1 MNIIN
6 MKSSE
11 KEKSFQSVIKN
22 KEIAFIIILSVI
34 FLIFQISAGR
44 IKNFEHRIFI
54 IELFKMPYMF
64 LLPFFMI
71 RKEKPEKNQTLFYV
85 ISGLVLVLI
94 AIVNKMGLSGV
105 YYGHKYENFE
115 TVGMETL
122 TAAVLYA
129 YPIYYMVKKNISK
142 DSVTYM
148 LSGIIIG
155 IILALNYISFNDIFK
170 YNVYSGN
177 NLYTYIVVVTMA
189 LYCGMASEF
198 YYRVA
203 VMDTFLK
210 NGIKP
215 IAAYVTASALNVIGI
230 MVLEP
235 IVSLNGVVLFTAIIF
250 LFGMEMFF
258 SFIYVKT
265 NKSIIASG
273 IAKSIVISV
282 FYLSYLAV

>member
-11 KEKSFQSVIKN
+11 KEKSFQSVLKN

-34 FLIFQISAGR
+34 FLMFQIYAGR
-44 IKNFEHRIFI
+44 VKNFEQRVFI
-54 IELFKMPYMF
+54 IELIKMPYMF

-71 RKEKPEKNQTLFYV
+71 RKEKPEKNQILFYI
-85 ISGLVLVLI
+85 ISALVLILI

-115 TVGMETL
+115 TVGMEML
-122 TAAVLYA
+122 TAAVLYG
-129 YPIYYMVKKNISK
+129 YPVYYMVRKNISK

-148 LSGIIIG
+148 LTGIVIG
-155 IILALNYISFNDIFK
+155 LILSLNYISFNDIFK
-170 YNVYSGN
+170 YNVYSGS

-189 LYCGMASEF
+189 LYYGMASEF

-210 NGIKP
+210 NGINP
-215 IAAYVTASALNVIGI
+215 IAAYITASTLNVAGI
-230 MVLEP
+230 MIVEP
-235 IVSLNGVVLFTAIIF
+235 IFSSNGKALITSIIF

-273 IAKSIVISV
+273 IAKSMVISV
-282 FYLSYLAV
+282 FYLSYLVV

>member
-1 MNIIN
+1 
-6 MKSSE
+6 
-11 KEKSFQSVIKN
+11 
-22 KEIAFIIILSVI
+22 
-34 FLIFQISAGR
+34 
-44 IKNFEHRIFI
+44 
-54 IELFKMPYMF
+54 
-64 LLPFFMI
+64 MI

-170 YNVYSGN
+170 YNGLDMK
-177 NLYTYIVVVTMA
+177 LY
-189 LYCGMASEF
+189 F
-198 YYRVA
+198 Q
-203 VMDTFLK
+203 
-210 NGIKP
+210 
-215 IAAYVTASALNVIGI
+215 
-230 MVLEP
+230 
-235 IVSLNGVVLFTAIIF
+235 
-250 LFGMEMFF
+250 FF
-258 SFIYVKT
+258 F
-265 NKSIIASG
+265 
-273 IAKSIVISV
+273 
-282 FYLSYLAV
+282 